1 MEEKESDVNEARQE
15 YDKLERQYKRELEH
29 VKALKQKAQ
38 EEAPLVDDNN
48 EPNLLRQQL
57 DDLGTME
64 LAEAEAMLED
74 AERKADDIVADPDV
88 LRQYEENQRALEK
101 AQVQLDDLTGSK
113 ERKIAELEKKV
124 KPWRDALTN
133 SLSEVDT
140 LFSRYMSELGYTG
153 MCKINQVRFC
163 FLFELTHGVLWE
175 FFDM

>member
-15 YDKLERQYKRELEH
+15 YDKLERLYKRELEH

-74 AERKADDIVADPDV
+74 AERKANDIVADPDV
-88 LRQYEENQRALEK
+88 LRQYEKNQRELEK

-113 ERKIAELEKKV
+113 ERKVAELEKKV

-140 LFSRYMSELGYTG
+140 LFSKYMSELGYTG
-153 MCKINQVRFC
+153 MCKI
-163 FLFELTHGVLWE
+163 ELARICLPVGL
-175 FFDM
+175 